1 MTHRENFAECIPRKI
16 GKLEKT
22 TLKISEI
29 VIHEKIRLVCL
40 LDLTADFGVKTNA
53 DLTPISKRKEVER
66 NFINWWRTRPPSPP
80 QLFQST
86 PILAQKQNKGRR
98 ERLLYTLTQAGH

>member
-1 MTHRENFAECIPRKI
+1 MTCLGASPSINSIKKQTQTKVNKR
-16 GKLEKT
+16 
-22 TLKISEI
+22 EI
-29 VIHEKIRLVCL
+29 VINVDIRLVCL

-66 NFINWWRTRPPSPP
+66 NFIYWWRTRPTSPP